1 MYIMAFYK
9 LAVYYSDMPITL
21 KIPEIINTDNNV
33 TCNFFAKWFWLYCN
47 SKNYDK
53 QNTIMI
59 TILYQWDVTKVL

>member
-33 TCNFFAKWFWLYCN
+33 TCNFFAK
-47 SKNYDK
+47 
-53 QNTIMI
+53 
-59 TILYQWDVTKVL
+59 